1 MYSMRTERRR
11 EAKRGIPY
19 AETVG
24 GQSGLIRK
32 LLIGD
37 ASLRGRLVDSGVV
50 GGRVGFV
57 V

>member
-1 MYSMRTERRR
+1 MYSIRTEHRR

-32 LLIGD
+32 LLISD
-37 ASLRGRLVDSGVV
+37 ASLRGRLVGRRV
-50 GGRVGFV
+50 RVGFIV
-57 V
+57 QLV